1 MPKRLL
7 MILALLA
14 AFAVVHRA
22 APALAADTH
31 VEKDGAKHDDHD
43 DHDHDDGHGHGKEGL
58 MDFHVSRIIWTIALF
73 GILCVLLYMTAW
85 KNVLTGLKKREE
97 LIRQDI
103 ADAEAA
109 RLKSEALLKEYN
121 AQLATADAKVR
132 EIIGSA
138 HAQAE
143 KLAADIRLRATQDA
157 EDAKN
162 RATREIDS
170 AKKQAISEIYERAAD
185 LSTSIAEK
193 ILRRNINP
201 DDQRDLVRQ
210 SLEQLQ
216 DVK

>member
-7 MILALLA
+7 LSLALLSA
-14 AFAVVHRA
+14 LLLPLPARA
-22 APALAADTH
+22 AD
-31 VEKDGAKHDDHD
+31 D
-43 DHDHDDGHGHGKEGL
+43 DHDHKHEHGHKEGL
-58 MDFHVSRIIWTIALF
+58 MEFHADRLWWTIAIF
-73 GILCVLLYMTAW
+73 GITFAILYFTAW
-85 KNVLTGLKKREE
+85 KNVLAGLKKREE
-97 LIRQDI
+97 LIRRDI

-132 EIIGSA
+132 EVIASA

-143 KLAADIRLRATQDA
+143 KLAADIRARGTQEA

-162 RATREIDS
+162 RATREIES
-170 AKKQAISEIYERAAD
+170 AKKQALSEIYERAAE

-210 SLEQLQ
+210 SLDQLQ

>member
-1 MPKRLL
+1 MLKRLL
-7 MILALLA
+7 MSLALLA
-14 AFAVVHRA
+14 AVGVTLRA
-22 APALAADTH
+22 TPALAMPGTLLAAG
-31 VEKDGAKHDDHD
+31 DGHNH
-43 DHDHDDGHGHGKEGL
+43 DHDHDPKEGL
-58 MDFHVSRIIWTIALF
+58 MDFHLSRIIWTIGLF
-73 GILCVLLYMTAW
+73 AILCVLLYLTAW

-97 LIRQDI
+97 LIRRDI

-132 EIIGSA
+132 EIISGA

-143 KLAADIRLRATQDA
+143 KLAADIRLRATQEA

-162 RATREIDS
+162 RATKEIDS
-170 AKKQAISEIYERAAD
+170 AKKQALSEIYERAAE

-210 SLEQLQ
+210 SLDQLQ
-216 DVK
+216 NVK